1 MSIPAEPQPRECGA
15 PNAILD
21 HMRRRIA
28 RVGLLVVVVSTLLLS
43 LVIFLI
49 CACAHL
55 R

>member
-1 MSIPAEPQPRECGA
+1 MSIQKEAQTDESTA

-28 RVGLLVVVVSTLLLS
+28 RVGLLVAFVSASLAAVVVF
-43 LVIFLI
+43 VI
-49 CACAHL
+49 CACASM